1 MSQIENLTQLKEFLS
16 VYNTLTERC
25 FGSCVRDFSTNQL
38 LPIEAKCTQECIDK
52 QMRVNRRLMVVFADL
67 APKMLFKQ
75 QEAMQQQQQQ
85 PVAPP
90 TTPPAAADKVK
101 PVPVAPAVEQSAKLT
116 ADVPAKT

>member
-1 MSQIENLTQLKEFLS
+1 MTHIENLTQLKEFLS

-38 LPIEAKCTQECIDK
+38 LPVEAKCTQECIDK

-75 QEAMQQQQQQ
+75 QEAMQQQPQQVV
-85 PVAPP
+85 PVP
-90 TTPPAAADKVK
+90 TPPAAVESANSTTKALPAETVQQKVAE
-101 PVPVAPAVEQSAKLT
+101 P
-116 ADVPAKT
+116 PAKT